1 MKEVIP
7 LVMGHF
13 APKKRHRMMLAAVLA
28 VACGLGIFV
37 AVLRGSEP
45 RGRAV
50 LRNTQA
56 SHGLQHSTAVG
67 PYHSHPHGLPA
78 AESRGEGH
86 RAGSGVK
93 RHVRALFVTSE
104 EARAIRRSRALLADG
119 SIVEAAPGRTIQSG
133 TVLAELYDGAPP
145 GAVERLRQVLLTGS
159 NEHAEFTKTE
169 RYPEWAYEKM
179 KEMVPGQLGEV
190 LAWLAEQ
197 AAEMDPKERP
207 MPVQAWG
214 DGKEY
219 RVLRIGPAGE
229 VPVAETRFGT
239 AWVFKQYGDVNP
251 FDLAVWM
258 AHRIS
263 AGDRDLEL
271 PRLPPEGYDSW
282 DSWMRG
288 WVGVSLIQRME
299 GVGLLPPGGG

>member
-1 MKEVIP
+1 
-7 LVMGHF
+7 
-13 APKKRHRMMLAAVLA
+13 MLANRQWIIFTVALA
-28 VACGLGIFV
+28 IACGLGIFV
-37 AVLRGSEP
+37 AVLHGSKP

-56 SHGLQHSTAVG
+56 SHGPAQSSAVG
-67 PYHSHPHGLPA
+67 PYHSYPHGLSA
-78 AESRGEGH
+78 ADSRERA
-86 RAGSGVK
+86 RAGNGVK
-93 RHVRALFVTSE
+93 PHVRALFVTSE
-104 EARAIRRSRALLADG
+104 DVRAIRRSRVLLADG
-119 SIVEAAPGRTIQSG
+119 SIVEAAPGRTIESG
-133 TVLAELYDGAPP
+133 TVLAEIYDGAPP
-145 GAVERLRQVLLTGS
+145 SAVERLRQVLLTGS

-179 KEMVPGQLGEV
+179 KEMVPGQFGEV

-229 VPVAETRFGT
+229 VPVAETKFGT
-239 AWVFKQYGDVNP
+239 AWVFKQYGDVSP

-282 DSWMRG
+282 DSWVRS
-288 WVGVSLIQRME
+288 WVGGSLVQQME
-299 GVGLLPPGGG
+299 GVGLLPARGG